1 MEEVLKTRLK
11 TAVVFG
17 IVVIS
22 LLLSGKWGIKIL
34 TSIIL
39 LGGMYEYL
47 KMAQQDGIKR
57 NISLLLGLILSLY
70 ILMEPTFNIA
80 FSNPLILFG
89 LACYTVFIISLYS
102 AAFLPHARL
111 GWVLALIYPA
121 LSMLLPVVS
130 STAEVWDM
138 HYWAWALV
146 LIWISD
152 SGAYLIGRKLGKTKL
167 FERHSPKKT
176 WEGFLGAGLF
186 TMAGGLAIHA
196 IEKDGNLVF
205 WLLTAL
211 IVWIIGT
218 LGDLFESS
226 IKRTFGVKDSGSFL
240 PGHGGFLDRFDS
252 LIMVIPYLCALL
264 LLKNMTL

>member
-11 TAVVFG
+11 TAVIFG

-34 TSIIL
+34 TATVLI
-39 LGGMYEYL
+39 GGIYEYL
-47 KMAQQDGIKR
+47 KMAGQQGMKQ
-57 NISLLLGLILSLY
+57 NLSLLLGL
-70 ILMEPTFNIA
+70 LMVLIIFIEPSGFPISGT
-80 FSNPLILFG
+80 LISVALVAYTLF
-89 LACYTVFIISLYS
+89 LISLYTPP
-102 AAFLPHARL
+102 FLPHASL
-111 GWVLALIYPA
+111 GWLLALIYPGI
-121 LSMLLPVVS
+121 SMLLPVICS
-130 STAEVWDM
+130 SQEVWNI
-138 HYWAWALV
+138 HYWPWALV

-167 FERHSPKKT
+167 FEKHSPKKT

-186 TMAGGLAIHA
+186 TMAGGFVIYTL
-196 IEKDGNLVF
+196 ENDKDLGF
-205 WLLTAL
+205 WMLTAL
-211 IVWIIGT
+211 IVWIVGT

-226 IKRTFGVKDSGSFL
+226 IKRTFGVKDSGTFL

>member
-11 TAVVFG
+11 TAIIFG

-22 LLLSGKWGIKIL
+22 LLLSGKWGIKII

-47 KMAQQDGIKR
+47 KMSQQTEVKR
-57 NISLLLGLILSLY
+57 NISLFIGIILALLLLL
-70 ILMEPTFNIA
+70 EPTFIHSS
-80 FSNPLILFG
+80 SNPMIIGGLIG
-89 LACYTVFIISLYS
+89 YTLFIISLYT
-102 AAFLPHARL
+102 APFLPHARL

-130 STAEVWDM
+130 STDEVWNM

-176 WEGFLGAGLF
+176 WEGFLGAGIF
-186 TMAGGLAIHA
+186 TMAGGLAINA
-196 IEKDGNLVF
+196 IENNENLGF
-205 WLLTAL
+205 WLFTAL
-211 IVWIIGT
+211 VVWVIGT

-226 IKRTFGVKDSGSFL
+226 IKRAFGVKDSGTFL

>member
-11 TAVVFG
+11 TAIIFG
-17 IVVIS
+17 IVVIG

-34 TSIIL
+34 TSIVL
-39 LGGMYEYL
+39 LGGMFEYL
-47 KMAQQDGIKR
+47 KMAGQQGTKR
-57 NISLLLGLILSLY
+57 MLSLLMGTLLAVFILV
-70 ILMEPTFNIA
+70 EPITLPL
-80 FSNPLILFG
+80 STPLILIGMAF
-89 LACYTVFIISLYS
+89 YTLFIISLYTP
-102 AAFLPHARL
+102 AFLPHKNF
-111 GWVLALIYPA
+111 GWLMALVYPGI
-121 LSMLLPVVS
+121 SMLLPVVS
-130 STAEVWDM
+130 SSPKVWDQ

-186 TMAGGLAIHA
+186 TMAGGFAIQA
-196 IEKDGNLVF
+196 IEKDGDWVF
-205 WLLTAL
+205 WMSTAA
-211 IVWIIGT
+211 IVWIVGT

-226 IKRTFGVKDSGSFL
+226 IKRSFGVKDSGTFL

-252 LIMVIPYLCALL
+252 LIMVIPYLCGLL